1 MFGKKKSVAGLD
13 IGSSSIKM
21 VELEGKLNNLNLVS
35 LGFENLPGDTI
46 IDGQIMEL
54 NVVSDVIQ
62 SVCTNHQVNAD
73 NVVTGV
79 SGHSVILKN
88 IVLPPMS
95 HEELEESIDWHAE
108 EHIPYDLADVSLDYQ
123 VTAETADSTHV
134 LIAACKRERID
145 NIKQAIQLAG
155 KTPVVIDVDTFAL
168 QNCYEVNYNPT
179 DDDVVTLLNIGAST
193 MNVNIV
199 KGTRSLFTRDI
210 TVGGS
215 QFTDVLQR
223 SLGLNFQQAEAVK
236 RGVAGRGRRHRRKIH
251 RAADEQ
257 RDRDRRDGDP
267 KDFRFLSCDDRGQ
280 LRRVVQKILISGGGS
295 KLAGLA
301 QELSERLELPVE
313 VLEPVPQY
321 QSRRQ
326 EIRPGLSQRD
336 RAGNGGCRRIG
347 RKGSVNKMIK
357 INLLNS
363 VTERQSGT
371 VAAVDR
377 KISSPASRFLL
388 MSVVVER
395 YARRRHRLGRYQHAD
410 GKDRGRTR
418 A

>member
-13 IGSSSIKM
+13 IGSSSVKM
-21 VELEGKLNNLNLVS
+21 VELDGKVNNLNLVS
-35 LGFENLPGDTI
+35 LGFENLPADTI

-62 SVCTNHQVNAD
+62 SVCSNHQVNAS

-95 HEELEESIDWHAE
+95 REELEESIDWHAE

-123 VTAETADSTHV
+123 VTAESADSTNV

-168 QNCYEVNYNPT
+168 QNCYEVNYNPSE
-179 DDDVVTLLNIGAST
+179 DDVVTLLNIGAST

-236 RGVAGRGRRHRRKIH
+236 RGVVDAVEGIEEKSIEPLMNNVTEIVAMEIQKTFDFF
-251 RAADEQ
+251 RATT
-257 RDRDRRDGDP
+257 
-267 KDFRFLSCDDRGQ
+267 DDNET
-280 LRRVVQKILISGGGS
+280 VVNKILISGGGS

-301 QELSERLELPVE
+301 QELSLRLELPVE
-313 VLEPVPQY
+313 VLNPFRNIKVDSRKFDPDYLNEIVP
-321 QSRRQ
+321 
-326 EIRPGLSQRD
+326 EMAVAVGL
-336 RAGNGGCRRIG
+336 
-347 RKGSVNKMIK
+347 
-357 INLLNS
+357 
-363 VTERQSGT
+363 
-371 VAAVDR
+371 AV
-377 KISSPASRFLL
+377 
-388 MSVVVER
+388 
-395 YARRRHRLGRYQHAD
+395 
-410 GKDRGRTR
+410 RGV
-418 A
+418 

>member
-21 VELEGKLNNLNLVS
+21 VELDGKLNNLNLVS
-35 LGFENLPGDTI
+35 LGFENLPADTI

-62 SVCTNHQVNAD
+62 KACTNTQVNAP
-73 NVVTGV
+73 NVVTCV

-88 IVLPPMS
+88 IVLPAMS
-95 HEELEESIDWHAE
+95 REELEESIDWHAE

-155 KTPVVIDVDTFAL
+155 KTPAVIDVDTFAL
-168 QNCYEVNYNPT
+168 QNCYEINYNPT
-179 DDDVVTLLNIGAST
+179 EQDVVTLLNIGAST

-223 SLGLNFQQAEAVK
+223 SFGPISKDQ
-236 RGVAGRGRRHRRKIH
+236 GRW
-251 RAADEQ
+251 
-257 RDRDRRDGDP
+257 
-267 KDFRFLSCDDRGQ
+267 
-280 LRRVVQKILISGGGS
+280 
-295 KLAGLA
+295 
-301 QELSERLELPVE
+301 
-313 VLEPVPQY
+313 
-321 QSRRQ
+321 Q
-326 EIRPGLSQRD
+326 EI
-336 RAGNGGCRRIG
+336 
-347 RKGSVNKMIK
+347 
-357 INLLNS
+357 
-363 VTERQSGT
+363 
-371 VAAVDR
+371 
-377 KISSPASRFLL
+377 
-388 MSVVVER
+388 
-395 YARRRHRLGRYQHAD
+395 
-410 GKDRGRTR
+410 
-418 A
+418 

>member
-35 LGFENLPGDTI
+35 LGFENLPADTI

-62 SVCTNHQVNAD
+62 SVCTNHRVNAM

-88 IVLPPMS
+88 IVLPAMS
-95 HEELEESIDWHAE
+95 KEELEESIDWHAE

-123 VTAETADSTHV
+123 VTAQSPEATNV
-134 LIAACKRERID
+134 LIAACKKERID
-145 NIKQAIQLAG
+145 NIRQAIQLAG

-236 RGVAGRGRRHRRKIH
+236 RGVTDAVEGLEEKSIEPLMNNVTEIVAMEIQKTFDFY
-251 RAADEQ
+251 RATTEDN
-257 RDRDRRDGDP
+257 DT
-267 KDFRFLSCDDRGQ
+267 
-280 LRRVVQKILISGGGS
+280 VVQKILISGGGS
-295 KLAGLA
+295 KLVGLA
-301 QELSERLELPVE
+301 QELSQRLELPVE
-313 VLEPVPQY
+313 VLNPF
-321 QSRRQ
+321 R
-326 EIRPGLSQRD
+326 
-336 RAGNGGCRRIG
+336 N
-347 RKGSVNKMIK
+347 IK
-357 INLLNS
+357 
-363 VTERQSGT
+363 V
-371 VAAVDR
+371 
-377 KISSPASRFLL
+377 
-388 MSVVVER
+388 
-395 YARRRHRLGRYQHAD
+395 D
-410 GKDRGRTR
+410 GKKFDAEYLSEIVPEMAVAVGLAVRGV
-418 A
+418 